1 MSRARQAAVAVAA
14 FRIAY
19 GAGLVAAPGRLTKN
33 WLGPDGARPATGVAL
48 RALGAREVL
57 VFAGALAAVVR
68 EEPARAWWIAGVAGD
83 LFDIA
88 ATAAAGSHLPEGA
101 AAKTAAVAGASAL
114 IGAGVAAALER

>member
-19 GAGLVAAPGRLTKN
+19 GAGLVAAPAALAKN
-33 WLGPDGARPATGVAL
+33 WLGPDGTRPPAGVAL

-57 VFAGALAAVVR
+57 LFGGAIAALLR
-68 EEPARAWWIAGVAGD
+68 DEPARPWLLAGVAGD

-88 ATAAAGSHLPEGA
+88 ATAGAASHLPEGA
-101 AAKTAAVAGASAL
+101 APKTAAVAGASAL
-114 IGAGVAAALER
+114 LGAGVAAALER